1 MEKIKLTHD
10 NIDKYFYLDALNEVL
25 HKEIELQD
33 LYIIFRDDLVEV
45 VDSLGAK
52 VTLLSDDTDED
63 DYDTNERLA
72 QILLR
77 HYF

>member
-1 MEKIKLTHD
+1 MEKIKLTQD
-10 NIDKYFYLDALNEVL
+10 NIDKYFHLDALNEVL
-25 HKEIELQD
+25 HKEIKLQD

-45 VDSLGAK
+45 VDNVGAK
-52 VTLLSDDTDED
+52 VTLLSDDTQED

>member
-33 LYIIFRDDLVEV
+33 LYLIYRDDLVEV